1 MIRNTKKKQIIN
13 SIYNEDEINIT
24 DYDNDGDEEDDNPN
38 NDKK

>member
-1 MIRNTKKKQIIN
+1 MIRNTQKKLIIN